1 MNVCVDRH
9 LAGFNTNLR
18 QTSNSEG
25 NIDRPIPDI
34 EPPMATTSSSFVR
47 ASVNFDGFK
56 DVLHC
61 KVSISQLF
69 VQANA
74 VLLSPAV
81 CFCKST
87 ALG

>member
-1 MNVCVDRH
+1 MNMRVDRH

-56 DVLHC
+56 DVLHFE
-61 KVSISQLF
+61 VSISQLSF
-69 VQANA
+69 RQTELYCRRLHVSLY
-74 VLLSPAV
+74 VS
-81 CFCKST
+81 
-87 ALG
+87 